1 MTELQSV
8 MSAARSLRDDHQPLL
23 LATVVAIRGS
33 SYRRPGARLLISGD
47 RWIAGS
53 VSGGCLEG
61 DLVRRGWW
69 RTSETGATVVRYDS
83 TADEDDSGWGLGF
96 GCNGVVDVLLERVED
111 RSPTMECLFDV
122 AERARPCALMTVFES
137 TLPQLPIGSRVV
149 VERNGAFTSAPTVTG
164 EEAGR
169 ILVSLVQQ
177 ARHLFD
183 DSNAT
188 CRRHSSSTITV
199 AAGGSTARALVEI
212 ITPPPALF
220 VCGAGRDAAPLVTM
234 ARSMGWDV
242 SVYDPRRNEALG
254 VRFKDAH
261 RIITGDP
268 GKLRHAVDA
277 ATCPLAVVMSH
288 DFRLDSQILRALLP
302 SSAVYVGVLGP
313 RRRTDKILAEL
324 RASGMNLPHELTQRL
339 YSPVGLAIGAE
350 TPEEIALAIV
360 SEAQAA
366 LSGERAGF
374 LRERTGPLHAPR
386 SASAGV
392 PDPVALEAAE

>member
-8 MSAARSLRDDHQPLL
+8 MSAARNLRDDHQPLL

-69 RTSETGATVVRYDS
+69 RTSETGATGATVVRYDS
-83 TADEDDSGWGLGF
+83 TADEDDSGWGMGF
-96 GCNGVVDVLLERVED
+96 GCNGVVDVLLERVEAG
-111 RSPTMECLFDV
+111 SASMECLFDV
-122 AERARPCALMTVFES
+122 AERARPCALVTVFES

-149 VERNGAFTSAPTVTG
+149 VERNGSFTSAPTVAG

-183 DSNAT
+183 DSTTT
-188 CRRHSSSTITV
+188 CRRHASSTITV
-199 AAGGSTARALVEI
+199 GAGSSTARALVEI

-220 VCGAGRDAAPLVTM
+220 VCGAGRDAAPVVTL

-242 SVYDPRRNEALG
+242 SVYDPRRSESLG
-254 VRFKDAH
+254 LRFKDAH
-261 RIITGDP
+261 RILSGDP

-277 ATCPLAVVMSH
+277 ANCPMAVV
-288 DFRLDSQILRALLP
+288 
-302 SSAVYVGVLGP
+302 
-313 RRRTDKILAEL
+313 
-324 RASGMNLPHELTQRL
+324 
-339 YSPVGLAIGAE
+339 
-350 TPEEIALAIV
+350 
-360 SEAQAA
+360 
-366 LSGERAGF
+366 
-374 LRERTGPLHAPR
+374 
-386 SASAGV
+386 
-392 PDPVALEAAE
+392 